1 MNLFWRSNLAIL
13 ALVLVVVAAGDL
25 YSWRVVRDQARDA
38 GFQQLAAIGRVA
50 RLDRPE
56 FSPDSTDDTA
66 LHRWLGEM
74 QAAGVQA
81 AVLSRDGRVLE
92 EAASGQG
99 QQPADA
105 QDPEIQEAF
114 VKGEG
119 RSMRRNDALHRD
131 FLYYAVSYPNAR
143 GASPGGKTGGNVSKA
158 SKAGKDGGAAK
169 ASSPDKD
176 SNNSF
181 VLRLALPLPAVDQQ
195 FAATRRPVWTAFL
208 VLLAS
213 AIFISLIDAHNLSR
227 RIGALG
233 KFAGRMAALD
243 FRPVITQPGGD
254 ELEGL
259 ARALNESA
267 ARLNAGI
274 GVLTDE
280 RNRSAAILGSM
291 IEGVAVISESERI
304 LFSNRAFSR
313 ILGLQDAGEIE
324 GRALLEVARQSDLL
338 AAMKMAL
345 GGQAQVTSEIVVG
358 TVRPRSFAVTAA
370 PVQAASHK
378 GAVLVLHEITE
389 LRRLERV
396 RQDFVA
402 NVSHEFRTP
411 LTAIQGFAETLLGGA
426 LEDPINRRRFVEI
439 IREHAM
445 RLARLTEDLLK
456 LSRIEAGQLKLEFRP
471 VSVTQ
476 LIDSCM
482 ETAQLKAVP
491 KRLSLAV
498 QLPAELPPVRG
509 DANSLQEVLQN
520 LLDNA
525 LQYTPAGGKI
535 EVSALSTDSRVVV
548 TVADTGIGIP
558 QVEQERIF
566 ERFYRVDAA
575 RSREA
580 GGTGLGLSIARHIME
595 AHGGHLWVESA
606 VGEGSRFHFSI
617 PIAA

>member
-50 RLDRPE
+50 RLDRPDL
-56 FSPDSTDDTA
+56 SPDSTDDAA

-92 EAASGQG
+92 ESASGQG
-99 QQPADA
+99 QEPANA

-114 VKGEG
+114 AKGEG

-131 FLYYAVSYPNAR
+131 FLYYAVSYPDAR
-143 GASPGGKTGGNVSKA
+143 GASPGGNTGGKTSKA
-158 SKAGKDGGAAK
+158 SKDGAAAK
-169 ASSPDKD
+169 ASGPDKD
-176 SNNSF
+176 SNDSF

-243 FRPVITQPGGD
+243 FRPLVTQPGGD

-338 AAMKMAL
+338 ASMKMAL

-471 VSVTQ
+471 VSVAQ

-491 KRLSLAV
+491 KQLSLAV

>member
-50 RLDRPE
+50 RPDRPDL
-56 FSPDSTDDTA
+56 SPDSTDAAA

-92 EAASGQG
+92 ESTSGQG
-99 QQPADA
+99 QEPANA
-105 QDPEIQEAF
+105 QDPEIQDAF
-114 VKGEG
+114 AKGEG

-131 FLYYAVSYPNAR
+131 FLYYAVSYPDAR
-143 GASPGGKTGGNVSKA
+143 GASIGGKTGGKA
-158 SKAGKDGGAAK
+158 SRTSKDGAAAK

-176 SNNSF
+176 INDSF

-243 FRPVITQPGGD
+243 FRPLVTQPGGD

-291 IEGVAVISESERI
+291 IEGVAVISEGERI

-471 VSVTQ
+471 VSVAQ

-491 KRLSLAV
+491 KQLSLAV

>member
-50 RLDRPE
+50 RPDRPDL
-56 FSPDSTDDTA
+56 SPDSTDAAA

-92 EAASGQG
+92 ESTSGQG
-99 QQPADA
+99 QEPANA
-105 QDPEIQEAF
+105 QDPEIQDAF
-114 VKGEG
+114 AKGEG

-131 FLYYAVSYPNAR
+131 FLYYAVSYPDAR
-143 GASPGGKTGGNVSKA
+143 GASLGGKTGGKA
-158 SKAGKDGGAAK
+158 SRTSKDGAAAK

-176 SNNSF
+176 SNDSF

-243 FRPVITQPGGD
+243 FRPLVTQPGGD

-291 IEGVAVISESERI
+291 IEGVAVISEGERI

-426 LEDPINRRRFVEI
+426 LEDPVNRRRFVEI

-471 VSVTQ
+471 VSVAQ

-491 KRLSLAV
+491 KQLSLAV

>member
-1 MNLFWRSNLAIL
+1 LNLFWRSNLAIL

-50 RLDRPE
+50 RPDRPDL
-56 FSPDSTDDTA
+56 SPDSTDAAA

-92 EAASGQG
+92 ESTSGQG
-99 QQPADA
+99 QEPANA
-105 QDPEIQEAF
+105 QDPEIQDAF
-114 VKGEG
+114 AKGEG

-131 FLYYAVSYPNAR
+131 FLYYAVSYPDAR
-143 GASPGGKTGGNVSKA
+143 GASLGGKTGGKA
-158 SKAGKDGGAAK
+158 SRTSKDGAAAK

-176 SNNSF
+176 SNDSF

-243 FRPVITQPGGD
+243 FRPLVTQPGGD

-291 IEGVAVISESERI
+291 IEGVAVISEGERI

-471 VSVTQ
+471 VSVAQ

-491 KRLSLAV
+491 KQLSLAV

>member
-1 MNLFWRSNLAIL
+1 LNLFWRSNLAIL

-38 GFQQLAAIGRVA
+38 GFQQLTTISRIA
-50 RLDRPE
+50 LLNP
-56 FSPDSTDDTA
+56 PDFNDETA
-66 LHRWLGEM
+66 LHRWIGEM

-81 AVLSRDGRVLE
+81 AVLGSDGRVLE
-92 EAASGQG
+92 ESAATNGQE
-99 QQPADA
+99 PVHA
-105 QDPEIQEAF
+105 QDAEVQEAF
-114 VKGEG
+114 SKGEG
-119 RSMRRNDALHRD
+119 RSMGRNNTLHRD
-131 FLYYAVSYPNAR
+131 FLYYAVSHPAA
-143 GASPGGKTGGNVSKA
+143 GGGSPGGD
-158 SKAGKDGGAAK
+158 AGKE
-169 ASSPDKD
+169 SPGKQSKD
-176 SNNSF
+176 TF
-181 VLRLALPLPAVDQQ
+181 VLRLALPLPDMDQQ

-213 AIFISLIDAHNLSR
+213 AILISLIDAHNLSG

-243 FRPVITQPGGD
+243 FRPVVTQPGGD

-267 ARLNAGI
+267 TRLNAGI

-291 IEGVAVISESERI
+291 IEGVAVISEGERI

-313 ILGLQDAGEIE
+313 ILGLQDASEIE

-338 AAMKMAL
+338 AAIKMAL
-345 GGQAQVTSEIVVG
+345 GGQEQVTSEIVVG

-471 VSVTQ
+471 VSVVQ

-491 KRLSLAV
+491 KRLSLSV
-498 QLPAELPPVRG
+498 QLPPELPPVRG

-525 LQYTPAGGKI
+525 LQYTPSGGKI

-580 GGTGLGLSIARHIME
+580 GGTGLGLSIARHIVE

-606 VGEGSRFHFSI
+606 VGEGSRFHFSV

>member
-1 MNLFWRSNLAIL
+1 LNLFWRSNLAIL

-38 GFQQLAAIGRVA
+38 GFQQLTTISRIA
-50 RLDRPE
+50 LLNP
-56 FSPDSTDDTA
+56 PDFNDETA
-66 LHRWLGEM
+66 LHRWIGEM

-81 AVLSRDGRVLE
+81 AVLGSDGRVLE
-92 EAASGQG
+92 ESAATNGQE
-99 QQPADA
+99 PVHA
-105 QDPEIQEAF
+105 QDAEVQEAF
-114 VKGEG
+114 SKGEG
-119 RSMRRNDALHRD
+119 RSMGRNNTLHRD
-131 FLYYAVSYPNAR
+131 FLYYAVSHPAA
-143 GASPGGKTGGNVSKA
+143 GGGSPGGD
-158 SKAGKDGGAAK
+158 AGKE
-169 ASSPDKD
+169 SPGKQSKD
-176 SNNSF
+176 TF
-181 VLRLALPLPAVDQQ
+181 VLRLALPLPDMDQQ

-213 AIFISLIDAHNLSR
+213 AILISLIDAHNLSG

-243 FRPVITQPGGD
+243 FRPVVTQPGGD

-267 ARLNAGI
+267 TRLNAGI

-291 IEGVAVISESERI
+291 IEGVAVISEGERI

-313 ILGLQDAGEIE
+313 ILGLQDASEIE

-338 AAMKMAL
+338 AAIKMAL
-345 GGQAQVTSEIVVG
+345 GGQEQVTSEIVVG

-471 VSVTQ
+471 VSVVQ

-491 KRLSLAV
+491 KRLSLSV
-498 QLPAELPPVRG
+498 QLPPELPPVRG

-525 LQYTPAGGKI
+525 LQYTPSGGKI

-580 GGTGLGLSIARHIME
+580 GGTGLGLSIARHIVE

-606 VGEGSRFHFSI
+606 LGEGSRFHFSV

>member
-1 MNLFWRSNLAIL
+1 LNLFWRSNLAIL

-50 RLDRPE
+50 RLDRPDL
-56 FSPDSTDDTA
+56 SPDSIHDAA
-66 LHRWLGEM
+66 LHHWLGEM
-74 QAAGVQA
+74 QAAGVHA
-81 AVLSRDGRVLE
+81 SVLTKDGRVLE
-92 EAASGQG
+92 ESASGQG
-99 QQPADA
+99 REPANA

-114 VKGEG
+114 AKGEG

-131 FLYYAVSYPNAR
+131 FLYYAVSYPDAL
-143 GASPGGKTGGNVSKA
+143 GASTSGNTGGKD
-158 SKAGKDGGAAK
+158 GKDGGAAK
-169 ASSPDKD
+169 VGGPDKD
-176 SNNSF
+176 GADKASNDSF

-213 AIFISLIDAHNLSR
+213 AIFISLVDAHNLSR

-243 FRPVITQPGGD
+243 FRPLVTQPGGD

-338 AAMKMAL
+338 ASMKMAL

-471 VSVTQ
+471 VSVAQ

-498 QLPAELPPVRG
+498 QMPAELPPVRG

-566 ERFYRVDAA
+566 ESFYRVDAA